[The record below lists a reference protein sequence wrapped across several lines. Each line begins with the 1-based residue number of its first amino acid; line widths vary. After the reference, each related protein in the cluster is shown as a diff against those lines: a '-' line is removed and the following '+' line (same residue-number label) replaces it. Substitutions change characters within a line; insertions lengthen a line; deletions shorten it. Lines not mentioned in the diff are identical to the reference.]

1 MAMLDTVL
9 SPLFIDKFITGVG
22 SEVVVH
28 IFRNNSERYFMLA
41 ANLPNTMNIVSVA
54 VVVLPDF
61 IVWHLTVVPFTG
73 FMMDKRV
80 LAKLE
85 FLCGFSITF

>member
-9 SPLFIDKFITGVG
+9 SPLFIDKFITVVG

-41 ANLPNTMNIVSVA
+41 VYLPNTMNVVSIT

-61 IVWHLTVVPFTG
+61 IVWYLTVVPFTG
-73 FMMDKRV
+73 LMGDKRV

-85 FLCGFSITF
+85 FLCGFCVTF